1 MGTADGVIFDWHI
14 EVYELQPDGR
24 YHLLTQKVSLRSFP
38 LADIRDALSARF
50 SGVEIISDGHP
61 VDQDHPADQDHQDR
75 IWFACS
81 KPE

>member
-1 MGTADGVIFDWHI
+1 MRTADGVIFDWHI

-38 LADIRDALSARF
+38 LADIRAALSATF
-50 SGVEIISDGHP
+50 SRVEMISDGP
-61 VDQDHPADQDHQDR
+61 PAGQDHSAGQDHEDR

-81 KPE
+81 KPS